1 MCSNWNAWPH
11 DEISPATSASDQGQN
26 DGDIWNLMPHMQDT
40 PAKLAYYAIIGSIAD
55 RGTSTCSAPYESGSI
70 APWSKKNRIPSLS
83 TAKFW

>member
-1 MCSNWNAWPH
+1 MRDSEQELAPST
-11 DEISPATSASDQGQN
+11 DEAMEYLAAHARYVRITTRQVISAR
-26 DGDIWNLMPHMQDT
+26 NLGRSSRS
-40 PAKLAYYAIIGSIAD
+40 YAIIGSIAD